1 MSENNKLVTGIFILA
16 AGIVILLGK
25 WGVFSFLGFT
35 LWPLIILV
43 PGILL
48 HLLYFARRGSA
59 VLLVPGGILTVYGIL
74 FFILNFSGGNTVA
87 YVWPLFILGI
97 AVGLFEYDL
106 LSSPRPAGV
115 FLIAVILT
123 AITVVIYGI
132 TLLSLSVIYLLAL
145 VLIIGGIWLIAGRGR
160 SRRGW

>member
-35 LWPLIILV
+35 LWPLIFLV

-48 HLLYFARRGSA
+48 HLLFFARRGSA

-74 FFILNFSGGNTVA
+74 FFILNFSGSGIIT
-87 YVWPLFILGI
+87 YIWPLFILGI
-97 AVGLFEYDL
+97 AIGLFEYDML
-106 LSSPRPAGV
+106 AFPRPGGV

-123 AITVVIYGI
+123 AITAVIYGI
-132 TLLSLSVIYLLAL
+132 TLLSISIIYLLAL
-145 VLIIGGIWLIAGRGR
+145 LLIVCGVWLIAARGR

>member
-25 WGVFSFLGFT
+25 LGVFSFLGFT
-35 LWPLIILV
+35 LWPLIFLV

-48 HLLYFARRGSA
+48 HLLFFARRGSA

-74 FFILNFSGGNTVA
+74 FFILNFSGSGVLA
-87 YVWPLFILGI
+87 YIWPLFILGI
-97 AVGLFEYDL
+97 AIGLFEYDML
-106 LSSPRPAGV
+106 AFPRPAGV

-123 AITVVIYGI
+123 AVTAVIYGI
-132 TLLSLSVIYLLAL
+132 TLLSISIIYLLAL
-145 VLIIGGIWLIAGRGR
+145 LLIAGGVWLIVARGR

>member
-74 FFILNFSGGNTVA
+74 FFILNFSGGSTVA

-132 TLLSLSVIYLLAL
+132 TLMSLSVIYLLAL

>member
-35 LWPLIILV
+35 LWPLIFLV

-48 HLLYFARRGSA
+48 HLLFFTGRSSA
-59 VLLVPGGILTVYGIL
+59 VLLVPGGTLTVYGIL
-74 FFILNFSGGNTVA
+74 FFILNFSASGMLA
-87 YVWPLFILGI
+87 HLWPLFILGI
-97 AVGLFEYDL
+97 AVGLFEYDML
-106 LSSPRPAGV
+106 AFPRPAGV
-115 FLIAVILT
+115 FLIAVVLT

-132 TLLSLSVIYLLAL
+132 TLLSISIIYLFAL
-145 VLIIGGIWLIAGRGR
+145 LLIVGGVWLIVARGK